1 MSVCQAQS
9 KGRASMRLGEK
20 AKIWRDEK
28 LTGNDVFALEIIEQF
43 PHTALLVSVLT
54 PRYLNAAWC
63 AKEVQA
69 FCHSAQ
75 HSGGVVVENKAGVF
89 AVSLPATGY
98 RPRQHTALGAVKT

>member
-75 HSGGVVVENKAGVF
+75 HSGGVVVENK
-89 AVSLPATGY
+89 SRSP
-98 RPRQHTALGAVKT
+98 KI

>member
-20 AKIWRDEK
+20 AKMWRDEK
-28 LTGNDVFALEIIEQF
+28 LLGNDVFALEIIE
-43 PHTALLVSVLT
+43 
-54 PRYLNAAWC
+54 
-63 AKEVQA
+63 EVQA

-75 HSGGVVVENKAGVF
+75 HSGGVVVENKARVF
-89 AVSLPATGY
+89 AVSLPATGH